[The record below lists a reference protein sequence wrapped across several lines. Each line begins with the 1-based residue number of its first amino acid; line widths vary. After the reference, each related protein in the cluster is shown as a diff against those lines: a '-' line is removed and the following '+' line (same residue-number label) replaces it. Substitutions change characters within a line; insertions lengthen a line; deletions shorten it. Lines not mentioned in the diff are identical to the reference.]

1 MFHKKQIVSLVFIGL
16 LTSISL
22 VRADDI
28 SDAKPVLTNAVA
40 KLIQTYE
47 ARIQALETE
56 NTALKQELTSLKG
69 TGATIIGT
77 GTIPTISPSN
87 IPSAIATG
95 TDTYSQ
101 IINKINSN
109 LSSILTENKLPA
121 YTAIGLFEFISPNA
135 FFISLDD
142 GNNPSWVTAFKTK
155 ILYKYDSALNFIKA
169 GVFDLDYA
177 SQRYVTIFGSNPYST
192 VTRTRVKNSS
202 YRGKLLESATTI
214 PSSSSTVPN
223 TPIITPSP
231 ITTVSNT
238 DAEVTF
244 AQIKTA
250 YSKNKLLDA
259 LKLSDQYIVQNPS
272 SIEVLRIR
280 YRSYYMIG
288 KYENSL
294 AEIKKIEALQWTAFE
309 KTIACDAA
317 VIGKIAKKTD
327 ISNYYGIICKK

>member
-28 SDAKPVLTNAVA
+28 SDAKTVLTNAVA

-142 GNNPSWVTAFKTK
+142 GNNPS
-155 ILYKYDSALNFIKA
+155 
-169 GVFDLDYA
+169 
-177 SQRYVTIFGSNPYST
+177 
-192 VTRTRVKNSS
+192 
-202 YRGKLLESATTI
+202 
-214 PSSSSTVPN
+214 
-223 TPIITPSP
+223 
-231 ITTVSNT
+231 
-238 DAEVTF
+238 
-244 AQIKTA
+244 
-250 YSKNKLLDA
+250 
-259 LKLSDQYIVQNPS
+259 
-272 SIEVLRIR
+272 
-280 YRSYYMIG
+280 
-288 KYENSL
+288 
-294 AEIKKIEALQWTAFE
+294 
-309 KTIACDAA
+309 
-317 VIGKIAKKTD
+317 
-327 ISNYYGIICKK
+327 